1 MPLNLLLDILI
12 EFMNMI
18 LSFFFYHL
26 LNIKSVYFQ
35 LIGHE
40 NNIGCDKSASNPDAE
55 PLAMDLPS
63 AVNDLSQLLLSTAT
77 EVATSIAPTRPKRTS
92 LASGLA
98 KPLRDRCLARGG
110 NGLDARSERNL
121 LSLGMR
127 RRHRATGDGCA
138 VRLPHR
144 HFLLLPVLHA
154 PRRRG
159 SHAPLLVLV
168 PGLLQR
174 CGRGAWQTHLPQL
187 QFRRT

>member
-92 LASGLA
+92 LASSLA
-98 KPLRDRCLARGG
+98 TSAVLLPPSPERVAKRARALIVERTAAVQAAEEATSDLVTRFTSSRMLREGRGG
-110 NGLDARSERNL
+110 PGEARCATASSSSSATL
-121 LSLGMR
+121 VSLATRSTTGK
-127 RRHRATGDGCA
+127 HRFD
-138 VRLPHR
+138 L
-144 HFLLLPVLHA
+144 F
-154 PRRRG
+154 
-159 SHAPLLVLV
+159 
-168 PGLLQR
+168 
-174 CGRGAWQTHLPQL
+174 
-187 QFRRT
+187 